1 MQPFPPRTDA
11 AARPRTRIPGIR
23 DWPFAWKLRGAMF
36 ALVLLA
42 AVGVA
47 GMLLYAR
54 RNQELTRGLSGRE
67 MAGLALV
74 LNVDRDANQML
85 VALHR
90 AARAGDVQERKRWLD
105 FHAENVGQTRVRLT
119 EYAGLPGLSAERKAM
134 SERALQARNAYVDFG
149 ERIATRLVRAAPGT
163 ANVEAELAGM
173 VRQLDVLRE
182 PLGTLEEG
190 HQAAADAL
198 AAGVEAG
205 GSAVQR
211 TGLLL
216 LLALLGAGLAVAG
229 AMNRAVTWPVGRVAA
244 RAERIAGRDLTGDD
258 VHVVSDDEVGQMA
271 RAFNRMSRDLRG
283 VMGQI
288 QGTGGALAGHAAE
301 LTVLSG
307 ETRDAVQHLNQAVAQ
322 ITAGAED
329 QAQSAQQAF
338 NQTGTI
344 SASVASIAEGAERMA
359 QALRESVASARQGG
373 GRVRAV
379 ASGTAEAGQVV
390 AENVESVRRLQRH
403 SAQIADFAQTI
414 TGIASQTNLLALNAA
429 IEAARAGDAG
439 RGFAV
444 VAAEVRVLSES
455 AAAAARRTVA
465 VVGELRADVDRTVA
479 EMERSASGVQ
489 ATAARATEVGE
500 ALDTIFHALET
511 SESLVEMLSGETR
524 SIAGQVD
531 GTAAVLESVAAVAE
545 ENAAAAQEM
554 AALAEQLEGAL
565 ATIAA
570 LAGAGSTAGDAS
582 DESLNGLAAR
592 LHTLVGSFRLGAEWA
607 PRQTAALSVSP
618 LPSPGALPQTV

>member
-1 MQPFPPRTDA
+1 MQPLSSRHDTA
-11 AARPRTRIPGIR
+11 VRPRSRIPAVR

-36 ALVLLA
+36 ALVLVA

-54 RNQELTRGLSGRE
+54 RNQSLTRELSGRE

-74 LNVDRDANQML
+74 LNVDRDAYQML

-90 AARAGDVQERKRWLD
+90 AARAGDAAEQKQWLE
-105 FHAENVGQTRVRLT
+105 FHAENAGQTRERMAEYGRL
-119 EYAGLPGLSAERKAM
+119 AGLSAERQAM
-134 SERALQARNAYVDFG
+134 AAQAVQARDAYVASG
-149 ERIATRLVRAAPGT
+149 ERIAARLAGTAPGT
-163 ANVEAELAGM
+163 SNVEAELAAM
-173 VRQLDVLRE
+173 VKQLDALRE
-182 PLGTLEEG
+182 PLGALEEG
-190 HQAAADAL
+190 HQAS
-198 AAGVEAG
+198 AGELTAEVDAG
-205 GSAVQR
+205 GTAAQL
-211 TGLLL
+211 TGVL
-216 LLALLGAGLAVAG
+216 LLAALLVAGLAVAR
-229 AMNRAVTWPVGRVAA
+229 ALNRAVTWPVGRVAA
-244 RAERIAGRDLTGDD
+244 RAERIAARDLTGED
-258 VHVVSDDEVGQMA
+258 VHVAGADEVGQMA
-271 RAFNRMSRDLRG
+271 NAFNRMSRDLRG

-338 NQTGTI
+338 NQTGAI

-359 QALRESVASARQGG
+359 DALRESVASARQGG

-439 RGFAV
+439 RGFSV

-455 AAAAARRTVA
+455 AAAAARRTEV
-465 VVGELRADVDRTVA
+465 VVGELRHDVDQTVA
-479 EMERSASGVQ
+479 EMERSAAGVQ
-489 ATAARATEVGE
+489 ATAARATEVGQ
-500 ALDTIFHALET
+500 ALDAIFQALES
-511 SESLVEMLSGETR
+511 SESLVETLSGETR

-570 LAGAGSTAGDAS
+570 LAGAGHASGDAS

-592 LHTLVGSFRLGAEWA
+592 LHRLVATFRLEDEA
-607 PRQTAALSVSP
+607 PVEPSP
-618 LPSPGALPQTV
+618 LHPAAPALAAAF

>member
-1 MQPFPPRTDA
+1 MQSVSPRPDA
-11 AARPRTRIPGIR
+11 AARPRARLRAVR

-36 ALVLLA
+36 ALVLVA

-54 RNQELTRGLSGRE
+54 RNQTLTRELSGRE

-74 LNVDRDANQML
+74 LNVDRDAYQML

-90 AARAGDVQERKRWLD
+90 AARAGDAEERKTWLD
-105 FHAENVGQTRVRLT
+105 FHAENAGQARERMA
-119 EYAGLPGLSAERKAM
+119 EYGRLPGLSAEREAM
-134 SERALQARNAYVDFG
+134 AAQAVQARDAYAASG
-149 ERIATRLVRAAPGT
+149 ARIAARLAAAAPG
-163 ANVEAELAGM
+163 AAEVEGELAAM
-173 VRQLDVLRE
+173 VRQLDALRE

-190 HQAAADAL
+190 HQAAAGGLTAD
-198 AAGVEAG
+198 VDAG
-205 GSAVQR
+205 GSAAQL
-211 TGLLL
+211 TG
-216 LLALLGAGLAVAG
+216 LALLAALLVAGLAVAR

-244 RAERIAGRDLTGDD
+244 RAERIAARDLTGDD
-258 VHVVSDDEVGQMA
+258 VHVTGDDEVGQMA
-271 RAFNRMSRDLRG
+271 RAFNRMSGDLRG

-329 QAQSAQQAF
+329 QAHAAEQAF
-338 NQTGTI
+338 NQTGAI

-359 QALRESVASARQGG
+359 GALRESVASARQGG

-403 SAQIADFAQTI
+403 SAQIAEFAQTI

-439 RGFAV
+439 RGFSV
-444 VAAEVRVLSES
+444 VAAEVRALSES

-465 VVGELRADVDRTVA
+465 VVDELRGDVDQTVA
-479 EMERSASGVQ
+479 EMERSAAGVQ

-500 ALDTIFHALET
+500 ALDAIFHAMET
-511 SESLVEMLSGETR
+511 SESLVETLSGETR

-570 LAGAGSTAGDAS
+570 LAGAGHAGGDAS

-592 LHTLVGSFRLGAEWA
+592 LHRLVASFRLEEEA
-607 PRQTAALSVSP
+607 PRQPAPLHPAVPALAAAL
-618 LPSPGALPQTV
+618 